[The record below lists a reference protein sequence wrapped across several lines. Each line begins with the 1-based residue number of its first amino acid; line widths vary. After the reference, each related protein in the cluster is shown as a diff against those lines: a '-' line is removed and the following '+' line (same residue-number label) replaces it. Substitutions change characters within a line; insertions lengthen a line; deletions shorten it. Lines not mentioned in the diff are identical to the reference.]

1 MAQDSPI
8 VRKGF
13 GMSFTHYDLGNLHG
27 GEIVEV
33 TLSGTEANV
42 CLMDDLNYRN
52 YQAGRSFRHA
62 GGHYKQSP
70 ARIAVPGMGHW
81 HVTVDLGGF
90 GGSVSSSVRVI
101 GAS

>member
-1 MAQDSPI
+1 M
-8 VRKGF
+8 KH
-13 GMSFTHYDLGNLHG
+13 THYDLGNLNG

-42 CLMDDLNYRN
+42 CLMDDSNFRSYR
-52 YQAGRSFRHA
+52 AGRSFRHA
-62 GGHYKQSP
+62 GGHFKQSP
-70 ARIAVPGMGHW
+70 VRLAVPGMGRG

-101 GAS
+101 GAN